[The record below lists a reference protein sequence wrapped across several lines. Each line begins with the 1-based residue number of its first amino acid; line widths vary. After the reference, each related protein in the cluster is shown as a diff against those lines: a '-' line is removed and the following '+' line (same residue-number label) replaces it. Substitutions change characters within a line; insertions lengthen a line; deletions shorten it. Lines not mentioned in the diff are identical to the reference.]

1 MAWWHVTNW
10 LGLAMRRPLRDVGS
24 QWSDVSRLGRVLLVH
39 FERSEDAMAGSDHE
53 QGPVKPSEQRGG
65 TTPDEDEAREKGPW
79 AATADEG
86 IVPAELGGSD
96 APREMLSE
104 DPELGSAVLGRTT
117 GSDEPA
123 TEDGIDLAGGDNAD
137 ATSDGGPD
145 LPEGVEPDLKDA
157 EAARLSADVE
167 SPAEFDDA

>member
-1 MAWWHVTNW
+1 
-10 LGLAMRRPLRDVGS
+10 
-24 QWSDVSRLGRVLLVH
+24 
-39 FERSEDAMAGSDHE
+39 MAGSDQE
-53 QGPVKPSEQRGG
+53 QGSVKPSEQRGG
-65 TTPDEDEAREKGPW
+65 TTPDEAEAREKGSW
-79 AATADEG
+79 AGTAAEG

-96 APREMLSE
+96 APREMLAE

-123 TEDGIDLAGGDNAD
+123 TEDGIDLGGGDNAD

-157 EAARLSADVE
+157 ATAQPWADGESAG
-167 SPAEFDDA
+167 